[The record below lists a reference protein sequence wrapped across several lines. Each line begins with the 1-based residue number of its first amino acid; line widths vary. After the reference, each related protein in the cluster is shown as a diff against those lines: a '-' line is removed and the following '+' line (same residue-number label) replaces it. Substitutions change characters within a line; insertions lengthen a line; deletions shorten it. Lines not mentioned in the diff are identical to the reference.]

1 MSIETIFSETEYTVR
16 ELRQPDHNTEYDR
29 CEYCEIEIE
38 PYIQTQGHIVVC
50 RNCLIQMKVD
60 YTFPSDIKSDKQYVT
75 QKKDIDLDDIKKHF
89 FNRYYDGDG
98 WRYKNDDHARFIVFD
113 IRIHRN
119 SDFNVCIASEDLK
132 NNKELP
138 LFALEKVTMNLVYAD
153 DDIRADPDYVLVYIV
168 SSGTKKKGY

>member
-60 YTFPSDIKSDKQYVT
+60 YTFPLDIKIDKKY
-75 QKKDIDLDDIKKHF
+75 
-89 FNRYYDGDG
+89 
-98 WRYKNDDHARFIVFD
+98 
-113 IRIHRN
+113 
-119 SDFNVCIASEDLK
+119 C
-132 NNKELP
+132 
-138 LFALEKVTMNLVYAD
+138 
-153 DDIRADPDYVLVYIV
+153 
-168 SSGTKKKGY
+168 